1 MKLTTALGSERIE
14 QMKQATEQLAL
25 EIKRR
30 KKPEAPAAAAA
41 DAPIPEPKPK
51 GKVARKR

>member
-1 MKLTTALGSERIE
+1 
-14 QMKQATEQLAL
+14 MKQATEQLAL

-30 KKPEAPAAAAA
+30 KKPEAPAAEG
-41 DAPIPEPKPK
+41 PIPEPKPK

>member
-1 MKLTTALGSERIE
+1 VKLTTALGSERIE
-14 QMKQATEQLAL
+14 QMKQANEQLAL

-30 KKPEAPAAAAA
+30 KKPEAPAAEAAIA
-41 DAPIPEPKPK
+41 EPKAK

>member
-30 KKPEAPAAAAA
+30 KKPEAPAAAA